1 MDRSANSDKDVMVGV
16 IECSNHGAGAV
27 TVAAEEEQR
36 ILCFDD
42 IACKELHGPVVR
54 QARALK
60 FKCLRDVHVSEKS
73 RTTSLS
79 SRRGGLTHIAFE
91 GDALQ
96 VTSRIVAREFKSGDR
111 SHLFEGTP
119 RRAALQAIFRLRRR

>member
-1 MDRSANSDKDVMVGV
+1 MDRSANSDKDVLVGD

-42 IACKELHGPVVR
+42 IACKELHWPVVR

-60 FKCLRDVHVSEKS
+60 LKCLRD
-73 RTTSLS
+73 
-79 SRRGGLTHIAFE
+79 F
-91 GDALQ
+91 
-96 VTSRIVAREFKSGDR
+96 
-111 SHLFEGTP
+111 HLVQT
-119 RRAALQAIFRLRRR
+119 RWVDTD

>member
-54 QARALK
+54 QARAL
-60 FKCLRDVHVSEKS
+60 
-73 RTTSLS
+73 
-79 SRRGGLTHIAFE
+79 
-91 GDALQ
+91 Q

-119 RRAALQAIFRLRRR
+119 RRAALQTIFRLRRR